1 MDEFEYYEDVDNY
14 LAIHD
19 RLLQFH
25 VIEEY
30 IKNKEEINSCLTL
43 REFKNKASTTFIMIS
58 IRFLAKSNN
67 KKLEK

>member
-43 REFKNKASTTFIMIS
+43 REFKKQGINYIHYGQYS
-58 IRFLAKSNN
+58 IFG
-67 KKLEK
+67 KK